1 MSEPLTVDARVAA
14 RDVHVQFDVAAG
26 DVVALIGPNGAGKS
40 TTIHLLAGA
49 LRPESGAITLG
60 PTTLAG
66 PHAFVPPHR
75 RKIGY
80 LEQRAL
86 LFPHLNVLDNVAY
99 GPRCWGASRQDA
111 RRRAASEL
119 AAVGLAGFET
129 RPVGTLSGGQ
139 AQRVALARSL
149 ACDPDVVLLDEPFA
163 ALDATTTPALR
174 HLLRGRL
181 RGITTLIATHDPLD
195 VMVLADRVVALEHG
209 RVTSE
214 GSVEEMVARPSSAFL
229 ADFVGLNLLTGR
241 AEGTQALALSDGS
254 LISGLSEAPLP
265 EGGVRAVFA
274 PDAVSLFTTPPH
286 GSPRTALRAV
296 VSAIED
302 RGMVQR
308 VSLLV
313 AGQRIHA
320 DVTPA
325 AVRDLGLTEGDPVVA
340 AIKATQVALH
350 PVPAR

>member
-1 MSEPLTVDARVAA
+1 
-14 RDVHVQFDVAAG
+14 
-26 DVVALIGPNGAGKS
+26 
-40 TTIHLLAGA
+40 
-49 LRPESGAITLG
+49 
-60 PTTLAG
+60 
-66 PHAFVPPHR
+66 
-75 RKIGY
+75 
-80 LEQRAL
+80 
-86 LFPHLNVLDNVAY
+86 
-99 GPRCWGASRQDA
+99 
-111 RRRAASEL
+111 
-119 AAVGLAGFET
+119 
-129 RPVGTLSGGQ
+129 
-139 AQRVALARSL
+139 
-149 ACDPDVVLLDEPFA
+149 
-163 ALDATTTPALR
+163 
-174 HLLRGRL
+174 
-181 RGITTLIATHDPLD
+181 
-195 VMVLADRVVALEHG
+195 MVLADRVVALEHG

-265 EGGVRAVFA
+265 EGGARAVFA